1 MKEFLLS
8 LFVSL
13 GSDVVIPQPIPG
25 FTSIETCEKAAVE
38 LKPVYVAQLE
48 LHSVQMSAK
57 GMGYKAE
64 VTHTCTAITK

>member
-1 MKEFLLS
+1 MKEVLLS

-25 FTSIETCEKAAVE
+25 FTSVDACEKAAAV
-38 LKPVYVAQLE
+38 LTPVYVAQLE
-48 LHSVQMSAK
+48 LHSAQMNAK

-64 VTHTCTAITK
+64 VTHTCTPITK